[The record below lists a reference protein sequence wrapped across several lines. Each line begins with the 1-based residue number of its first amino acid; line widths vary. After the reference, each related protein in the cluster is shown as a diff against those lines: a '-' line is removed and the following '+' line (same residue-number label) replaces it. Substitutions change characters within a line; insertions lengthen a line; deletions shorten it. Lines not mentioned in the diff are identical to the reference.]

1 MKLKNTLNEIIKE
14 RNRIIRHGLP
24 VTRAAVKQVRIDEG
38 KDTLFCYSMKY
49 HLTEDQIKYKEF
61 AEMRVRRRKPQKKVE
76 KSEGS

>member
-24 VTRAAVKQVRIDEG
+24 VTRAAVKQVRIDDG
-38 KDTLFCYSMKY
+38 KDALFCHSMKY
-49 HLTEDQIKYKEF
+49 HLTEEQIKYKEF
-61 AEMRVRRRKPQKKVE
+61 AEVQVRRRKPPRKAE